1 MNPQNKGHEVSQDL
15 PTKRIVPIKEKV
27 GILTLGILVKTFIF
41 GYFFDYLLYPFVI
54 WKMGLIKGCLTMTVL
69 SGFVYYLLLIFY
81 DWSRRDWLGI
91 EAIKGLKD
99 YSGNS
104 KIRRFT
110 SWILRKSDAVVL
122 LFLSMR
128 YDAFIITAYMRHGN
142 HQYNGLGKRDWKIF
156 FSSLII
162 GNIYWSLVTF
172 MGVSVVEY
180 VWQHF
185 FQ

>member
-1 MNPQNKGHEVSQDL
+1 MNPQNKGEEISQDL
-15 PTKRIVPIKEKV
+15 PTKKVAPIKEKI
-27 GILTLGILVKTFIF
+27 GILTLGILVKSFIF

-54 WKMGLIKGCLTMTVL
+54 WKKGLIKGGLMMTVL
-69 SGFVYYLLLIFY
+69 AGLVYYLLLIFY

-99 YSGNS
+99 YNGNS

-110 SWILRKSDAVVL
+110 SWILRKSDIVVL
-122 LFLSMR
+122 LFLSIK

-142 HQYNGLGKRDWKIF
+142 HQYNGLARRDWKIF

-162 GNIYWSLVTF
+162 SNIYWSLAAF

-180 VWQHF
+180 VWQNF
-185 FQ
+185 F